1 MSTQQPQA
9 SARSATDI
17 LEGWGEGL
25 RADVERDRTLAD
37 RLSVVLAVLL
47 AVALLVS
54 IAAALLATAGELHPA
69 LLAAIVGGSAAGCAL
84 IWASL
89 SRVRAELDRLQ
100 QRLNL
105 QAHALVAARATAVPA
120 DPRRPRPRRRG
131 VRAGA
136 PGPQPGLAAPRPPFA
151 RFVRAPARAILCPP
165 PRGPASAAPA
175 ATRGPP
181 EEHA

>member
-120 DPRRPRPRRRG
+120 DLAGHVRG
-131 VRAGA
+131 AEGFERVPPA
-136 PGPQPGLAAPRPPFA
+136 PSPD
-151 RFVRAPARAILCPP
+151 
-165 PRGPASAAPA
+165 
-175 ATRGPP
+175 
-181 EEHA
+181 

>member
-37 RLSVVLAVLL
+37 RLCVVLAVLL

-120 DPRRPRPRRRG
+120 DLAG
-131 VRAGA
+131 HVRDAEGFERVPPA
-136 PGPQPGLAAPRPPFA
+136 PSPD
-151 RFVRAPARAILCPP
+151 
-165 PRGPASAAPA
+165 
-175 ATRGPP
+175 
-181 EEHA
+181 